1 MFDIFYNKKFR
12 SITSQVLLIL
22 FLSMVFYYFI
32 NNAIINLDRLGIT
45 SGFDFLFSRAGYDA
59 SSPFFKFTSD
69 SLHLDAYF
77 VGLLNT
83 LSVSIIGIFIATI
96 LGFIMGGLRLSNNWL
111 VSKLVYLVVEF
122 KRNVPVLIWIVIWYF
137 GVLLQLPSTKE
148 AINIYDSIFISNR
161 GLYFPSPIFIDG
173 SIAILI
179 AFIGAII
186 INFFYIKRARN
197 LHIKTGKQ
205 SPIFL
210 VSTFLIIGL
219 PVISYFI
226 ANQPIEWTIPELKG
240 FNFKGGMALKPE
252 FVALLMG
259 LSVYTSAHIAEIV
272 RAGILSVSKGQT
284 EASLSFNIKK
294 NQMMKMII
302 IPQAFRLI
310 IPPLTSQYL
319 NLMKNSSLGVA
330 IGYMDLT
337 ATTGGITL
345 NQTGQAIE
353 CILMIMGTY
362 LLLSLSISTI
372 MNYVNK
378 KVQYAES

>member
-96 LGFIMGGLRLSNNWL
+96 LGFIMGVLRLSNNWL
-111 VSKLVYLVVEF
+111 ISKLVYLVVEF

-161 GLYFPSPIFIDG
+161 GLYFPSPVFIDG

-197 LHIKTGKQ
+197 LHTKTGKQ

>member
-12 SITSQVLLIL
+12 SIASQFTLIL
-22 FLSMVFYYFI
+22 FLVVVFYYFI

-59 SSPFFKFTSD
+59 YSPFFKFTSD
-69 SLHLDAYF
+69 SLHIDAYF

-83 LSVSIIGIFIATI
+83 LSVSILGIFIATI
-96 LGFIMGGLRLSNNWL
+96 LGFIMGVLRLSNNWL

-122 KRNVPVLIWIVIWYF
+122 KRNVPVLIWIIIWYF
-137 GVLLQLPSTKE
+137 GVFLQLPSAKK
-148 AINIYDSIFISNR
+148 AININDSIFISNR
-161 GLYFPSPIFIDG
+161 GLYFPSPVFSEG
-173 SIAILI
+173 AIAILI

-186 INFFYIKRARN
+186 INFFYVKRAKKI
-197 LHIKTGKQ
+197 HIKTGKQ

-210 VSTFLIIGL
+210 VSLLLIIGL
-219 PVISYFI
+219 PVVTYFVT
-226 ANQPIEWTIPELKG
+226 NQPIEWVIPELKG

-259 LSVYTSAHIAEIV
+259 LAVYTSAHIAEIV
-272 RAGILSVSKGQT
+272 RAGILSVPKGQI
-284 EASLSFNIKK
+284 EAGMSFNITR
-294 NQMMKMII
+294 NQMMKMVV
-302 IPQAFRLI
+302 IPQALRLI

-319 NLMKNSSLGVA
+319 NLMKNSSLAVA
-330 IGYMDLT
+330 VGYMDLT

-362 LLLSLSISTI
+362 LLLSLLISAI

-378 KVQYAES
+378 KVQLVER

>member
-12 SITSQVLLIL
+12 SIASQFTLIL
-22 FLSMVFYYFI
+22 FLVVVFYYFI

-59 SSPFFKFTSD
+59 YSPFFKFTSD
-69 SLHLDAYF
+69 SLHIDAYF

-83 LSVSIIGIFIATI
+83 LSVSILGIFIATI
-96 LGFIMGGLRLSNNWL
+96 LGFIMGVLRLSNNWL

-122 KRNVPVLIWIVIWYF
+122 KRNVPVLIWIIIWYF
-137 GVLLQLPSTKE
+137 GVFLQLPSAKK

-161 GLYFPSPIFIDG
+161 GLYFPSPVFIEG

-186 INFFYIKRARN
+186 INFFYVKRAKKI
-197 LHIKTGKQ
+197 HIKTGKQ

-210 VSTFLIIGL
+210 VSLLLIIGL
-219 PVISYFI
+219 PVVTYFVT
-226 ANQPIEWTIPELKG
+226 NQPIEWVIPELKG

-259 LSVYTSAHIAEIV
+259 LAVYTSAHIAEIV
-272 RAGILSVSKGQT
+272 RAGILSVPKGQI
-284 EASLSFNIKK
+284 EAGMSFNITR
-294 NQMMKMII
+294 NQMMKMVV
-302 IPQAFRLI
+302 IPQALRLI

-319 NLMKNSSLGVA
+319 NLMKNSSLAVA
-330 IGYMDLT
+330 VGYMDLT

-362 LLLSLSISTI
+362 LLLSLLISAI

-378 KVQYAES
+378 KVQLVER